1 MALTQISTQGIK
13 DGTITGSDLA
23 TNVDLVDNQKLRLG
37 TSNEKSEIYNDGDDL
52 FINHTEAGYLQLQG
66 NYGVLLQ
73 RHNGTENLLRA
84 LSNGA
89 VELYHDNSKKF
100 ETTSAGATVTGSLTL
115 TDDLFLSD
123 ANVAYFGTNNDLRIY
138 HSGTHGYIKNTTN
151 NLYIMTTNSEYG
163 ALLYANGGVELR
175 YDNVKKF
182 ETVSNGAR
190 VIGSLG
196 VDELYMGDNEQIKIG
211 AEDDFLIYHGGSE
224 NVLDGV
230 LHKIELR
237 HGSEKHLVANPDGSV
252 ELYYDNSKVLQTH
265 DASGYS
271 GIDVLGDEGGH
282 AVINLKADEGDD
294 GADCWQWTAQT
305 NGASYIKNLS
315 NGSTYEYN
323 VKMIGGG
330 AVEVYYDAV
339 KKFETTSTGV
349 SVTGNIQLPDDGE
362 VRLGADSDIRMF
374 HSGTQN
380 LIQSYNDKLFRIQ
393 SFGTSAQIRIQTN
406 EGENNIVCSP
416 NAGVELYYDNS
427 KKFETTSDGATF
439 SGSALFPDNQRIKV
453 GGDASTPDLQ
463 IWHDGSHTRMQHQ
476 GTGQFI
482 IYGNDNDQVKIM
494 KGSSEEG
501 IILNNNG
508 NVELYHNNSK
518 KFETTSSGI
527 AITGGFT
534 TTGDVVFNDTNTL
547 KFLSSSGVLRFGDGK
562 VADFGNSGDFR
573 IFHDGSDAFL
583 QNATG
588 DLFIRATST
597 ETGIKVIPN
606 GAIELYHNNSKKFE
620 TTANGFI
627 TQNAAQSTVLIGSTG
642 AAGARILL
650 DGDSNGDGAGG
661 DFASIEHDTTGNLH
675 IRTDSP
681 AHNCS
686 MAFSTNGSIRAIF
699 DGSNGHFRPASNN
712 TYDLGTNSYRWR
724 NIYTNDLNL
733 SNEGGSNDV
742 DGTWGSYTIQEG
754 AEDLF
759 LINKR
764 SGKKYKFAL
773 AEVS

>member
-13 DGTITGSDLA
+13 DGTITGTDLA

-100 ETTSAGATVTGSLTL
+100 ETTSAGGTLTGDFTVTGNIYGGNHITIQ
-115 TDDLFLSD
+115 DSD
-123 ANVAYFGTNNDLRIY
+123 GASDMLKIGAGEDLRIY
-138 HSGTHGYIKNTTN
+138 HYNNNSYIRQHTDLPLVIGGTSTGQSLYLQPKSGE
-151 NLYIMTTNSEYG
+151 NSAIFKPNG
-163 ALLYANGGVELR
+163 AVELY
-175 YDNVKKF
+175 YDNVKSL
-182 ETVSNGAR
+182 ETTTEGIEIKKTASGQTARLKIEATNGGQA
-190 VIGSLG
+190 G
-196 VDELYMGDNEQIKIG
+196 
-211 AEDDFLIYHGGSE
+211 
-224 NVLDGV
+224 
-230 LHKIELR
+230 IELR
-237 HGSEKHLVANPDGSV
+237 TSLSGTNRAARIDMYNQNSLQWSIFNDYQQDGTNDFSIRHGAEIAVRALTDGAV

-427 KKFETTSDGATF
+427 KKFETTS
-439 SGSALFPDNQRIKV
+439 
-453 GGDASTPDLQ
+453 
-463 IWHDGSHTRMQHQ
+463 Q
-476 GTGQFI
+476 GVYAG
-482 IYGNDNDQVKIM
+482 
-494 KGSSEEG
+494 G
-501 IILNNNG
+501 IIKGGSYFQGGASGTASYNWHFGAEGNG
-508 NVELYHNNSK
+508 EFRFY
-518 KFETTSSGI
+518 SGNYG
-527 AITGGFT
+527 AGS
-534 TTGDVVFNDTNTL
+534 L
-547 KFLSSSGVLRFGDGK
+547 KQTI
-562 VADFGNSGDFR
+562 N
-573 IFHDGSDAFL
+573 
-583 QNATG
+583 
-588 DLFIRATST
+588 
-597 ETGIKVIPN
+597 
-606 GAIELYHNNSKKFE
+606 
-620 TTANGFI
+620 
-627 TQNAAQSTVLIGSTG
+627 
-642 AAGARILL
+642 
-650 DGDSNGDGAGG
+650 SNGDILA
-661 DFASIEHDTTGNLH
+661 
-675 IRTDSP
+675 
-681 AHNCS
+681 
-686 MAFSTNGSIRAIF
+686 
-699 DGSNGHFRPASNN
+699 GSNNSQ
-712 TYDLGTNSYRWR
+712 DLGSSSIRWR

-733 SNEGGSNDV
+733 SNEGGANDV

-759 LINKR
+759 LVNKR
-764 SGKKYKFAL
+764 NGKKYKFAL
-773 AEVS
+773 TEVS

>member
-1 MALTQISTQGIK
+1 
-13 DGTITGSDLA
+13 
-23 TNVDLVDNQKLRLG
+23 
-37 TSNEKSEIYNDGDDL
+37 
-52 FINHTEAGYLQLQG
+52 
-66 NYGVLLQ
+66 
-73 RHNGTENLLRA
+73 
-84 LSNGA
+84 
-89 VELYHDNSKKF
+89 
-100 ETTSAGATVTGSLTL
+100 
-115 TDDLFLSD
+115 
-123 ANVAYFGTNNDLRIY
+123 
-138 HSGTHGYIKNTTN
+138 
-151 NLYIMTTNSEYG
+151 
-163 ALLYANGGVELR
+163 
-175 YDNVKKF
+175 
-182 ETVSNGAR
+182 
-190 VIGSLG
+190 
-196 VDELYMGDNEQIKIG
+196 MGDNEQIKIG

-427 KKFETTSDGATF
+427 
-439 SGSALFPDNQRIKV
+439 V
-453 GGDASTPDLQ
+453 
-463 IWHDGSHTRMQHQ
+463 
-476 GTGQFI
+476 
-482 IYGNDNDQVKIM
+482 
-494 KGSSEEG
+494 
-501 IILNNNG
+501 
-508 NVELYHNNSK
+508 
-518 KFETTSSGI
+518 
-527 AITGGFT
+527 
-534 TTGDVVFNDTNTL
+534 
-547 KFLSSSGVLRFGDGK
+547 
-562 VADFGNSGDFR
+562 
-573 IFHDGSDAFL
+573 
-583 QNATG
+583 
-588 DLFIRATST
+588 
-597 ETGIKVIPN
+597 
-606 GAIELYHNNSKKFE
+606 KFE

-675 IRTDSP
+675 IRTDNP
-681 AHNCS
+681 AHGCL
-686 MAFSTNGSIRAIF
+686 MAFSTNGTVRLILDS
-699 DGSNGHFRPASNN
+699 DGTLRPFANN
-712 TYDLGTNSYRWR
+712 TYDLGSNSIRWR

-733 SNEGGSNDV
+733 SNEGGANDV

-759 LINKR
+759 LVNKR
-764 SGKKYKFAL
+764 NGKKYKFAL
-773 AEVS
+773 TEVS